1 MKKLLMIAALAFGL
15 SAIPSSAAVL
25 FPSIVSPLR
34 SAIADEIDL
43 LTNSPEQSPEETR
56 QLRLLR
62 QSARNLDRRGRATLF
77 GDVQILSSLTTSL
90 TRGFRDGEFDPLLQQ
105 AILDYGDLLL
115 QFASSLQTNINGL
128 PPSTSANQ
136 ASNAVND
143 AIQTL
148 GQLDAA
154 TSVTTGVQALTRAV
168 SRLRSAEGIIN
179 RTRPPVNQSS
189 HMTATVDG
197 RRFNANAGAIS
208 ASYSPGTQ
216 TLTVIGRETSGSL
229 PGSRSIQLI
238 LSGVTSGTTTH
249 SLGSPGTGSYATY
262 SATTPTN
269 SIGITSLSGNVT
281 VTLNVTTNQASGRF
295 SFEGG
300 DLFSG
305 QDTVR
310 VTGGDFAVQLPTL

>member
-25 FPSIVSPLR
+25 YPSIVSPLR
-34 SAIADEIDL
+34 SAIVDEIDL
-43 LTNSPEQSPEETR
+43 LTNNAAVSPEETR

-62 QSARNLDRRGRATLF
+62 QSIRNIDRRGRATLF
-77 GDVQILSSLTTSL
+77 GDVQVLSGLTSSL
-90 TRGFRDGEFDPLLQQ
+90 TRGFREGEFDPLLQQ

-115 QFASSLQTNINGL
+115 QFASNLQTNINAQ
-128 PPSTSANQ
+128 PPSTSVNL

-148 GQLDAA
+148 GQLDAG
-154 TSVTTGVQALTRAV
+154 TSVTTGIQILTRAA
-168 SRLRSAEGIIN
+168 SRLRSAEGFVTRN
-179 RTRPPVNQSS
+179 RPPVNQGN

-216 TLTVIGRETSGSL
+216 TLTIVGRETAGSL
-229 PGSRSIQLI
+229 PGNRSIQLI
-238 LSGVTSGTTTH
+238 LSGVTPGTTTH

-262 SATTPTN
+262 STTTPTN

-281 VTLNVTTNQASGRF
+281 VTLNVTTGQASGRF

-310 VTGGDFAVQLPTL
+310 VTGGDFAARLPTL

>member
-15 SAIPSSAAVL
+15 SAIPSGAAIL
-25 FPSIVSPLR
+25 YPSIVSPLR
-34 SAIADEIDL
+34 SAILDEIDL
-43 LTNSPEQSPEETR
+43 LTNNAAASPEERR
-56 QLRLLR
+56 QLRVLR
-62 QSARNLDRRGRATLF
+62 QSIRNIDRRGRATLF
-77 GDVQILSSLTTSL
+77 GDVQILSGLTSSL
-90 TRGFRDGEFDPLLQQ
+90 TRGFGEGEFDPLLQQ
-105 AILDYGDLLL
+105 AILDYADLLL
-115 QFASSLQTNINGL
+115 QFASNLQTNINAQ
-128 PPSTSANQ
+128 PPSTSVNL

-148 GQLDAA
+148 GQLDAG
-154 TSVTTGVQALTRAV
+154 TSVTTGIQALTRAA
-168 SRLRSAEGIIN
+168 SRLRSAEGFVN
-179 RTRPPVNQSS
+179 RNRPPASQGS
-189 HMTATVDG
+189 HLTATVDG

-216 TLTVIGRETSGSL
+216 TLTIVGRETAGSL

-281 VTLNVTTNQASGRF
+281 VTLNVTTGQASGRF

-310 VTGGDFAVQLPTL
+310 VTGGDFAVPLPTL